1 MVVTG
6 CGSGPHCCPSVIS
19 LLCAVCPLAK
29 LLLFSNSRGSGP
41 GLHARVTI
49 QGNIKMQHS
58 FHNHPTILLC
68 HQCQEVCGCRLIE
81 KQLLAAL
88 AVRLSC
94 RRRNS
99 ECWRSGPGSQ
109 SYFPYTFSNL
119 FSFSASTCK
128 LLKFLDFK

>member
-81 KQLLAAL
+81 NSSLLLWLSGSAAGEETLNAGGQVLAAR
-88 AVRLSC
+88 ATFHT
-94 RRRNS
+94 
-99 ECWRSGPGSQ
+99 PFQ
-109 SYFPYTFSNL
+109 TYFPFQHQHAN
-119 FSFSASTCK
+119 C
-128 LLKFLDFK
+128 